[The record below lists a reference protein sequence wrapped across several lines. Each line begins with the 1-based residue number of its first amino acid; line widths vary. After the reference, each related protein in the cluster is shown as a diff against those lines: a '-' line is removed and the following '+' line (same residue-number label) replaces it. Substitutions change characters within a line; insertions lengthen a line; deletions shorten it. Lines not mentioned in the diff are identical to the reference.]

1 MKNVIMILFAS
12 ILVFSGCKKKE
23 STTMVVK
30 VPSFELIGPAAYS
43 TIPGT
48 GSYQDP
54 GVRYSDEEGNVS
66 ILTTPTSSN
75 VDLTSNGFYTAS
87 YEKKTEHGYNLKAN
101 RLILITPVPAVEDYS
116 GVYTR
121 VLSNG
126 TLGTTVNIT
135 KVGTGLYKTDNVG
148 GVANNAN
155 HIYDVYFGKLDNTGT
170 LMVPTQVCPLDGSD
184 ISCNNAQI
192 SVVGQ
197 DTIIQWYIDNG
208 NYNPATLR
216 KFVK

>member
-1 MKNVIMILFAS
+1 MKKITFLAIAGLLVVFA
-12 ILVFSGCKKKE
+12 CKKKE

-43 TIPGT
+43 TVPGT
-48 GSYQDP
+48 GTYMDP
-54 GVRYSDEEGNVS
+54 GVNYYDEEGNTN
-66 ILTTPTSSN
+66 ILTTPTTSD

-101 RLILITPVPAVEDYS
+101 RLILVTPVPASDDYS

-121 VLSNG
+121 VLVDGSF
-126 TLGTTVNIT
+126 GTTVNIT

-148 GVANNAN
+148 GVAGNPN
-155 HIYDVYFGKLDNTGT
+155 HIYDVYFGKLDNTSN
-170 LMVPTQVCPLDGSD
+170 LLVPTQVCPLDGSD
-184 ISCNNAQI
+184 ISCNSAEINI
-192 SVVGQ
+192 VGA

-208 NYNPATLR
+208 NYNGAVLR